1 MTAFF
6 SLFQPCMF
14 LAGFVLGFLIFY
26 VFSPLIF
33 KTQLCCGPNG
43 KEIGQWVLC
52 KVLQIKCVSLYYK
65 KPPFQTFCIVRVHVH
80 TDQASVDVT
89 DLFYTPFY

>member
-1 MTAFF
+1 
-6 SLFQPCMF
+6 MF

-43 KEIGQWVLC
+43 KEIGQWLLS
-52 KVLQIKCVSLYYK
+52 KLKWSVSLLGRRGYALNMNYLSS
-65 KPPFQTFCIVRVHVH
+65 PPSPIGGIGARGIAWGAETVDTF
-80 TDQASVDVT
+80 D
-89 DLFYTPFY
+89 